1 MEEEREDRQMTCPYL
16 KEVTMVF
23 CRAYPVKKLVPLD
36 RVTTECTC
44 EGNAF
49 RECPLFREA
58 HERAEKSAE
67 GDVHLHA
74 GPRGANAMMFAFV
87 LAVIGVAV
95 VGTMNL
101 LAARAA

>member
-1 MEEEREDRQMTCPYL
+1 
-16 KEVTMVF
+16 
-23 CRAYPVKKLVPLD
+23 
-36 RVTTECTC
+36 VTTECTC

-74 GPRGANAMMFAFV
+74 GPRGA
-87 LAVIGVAV
+87 
-95 VGTMNL
+95 TP
-101 LAARAA
+101 